1 VTEIDIWR
9 VWLDTMWRRT
19 RAQQRGERGDITQT
33 VIIIAVFAA
42 AAIAICAIIVNKF
55 TSKAQSIPTG

>member
-1 VTEIDIWR
+1 M
-9 VWLDTMWRRT
+9 WLATVWRRT
-19 RAQQRGERGDITQT
+19 RARERGERGDITQT